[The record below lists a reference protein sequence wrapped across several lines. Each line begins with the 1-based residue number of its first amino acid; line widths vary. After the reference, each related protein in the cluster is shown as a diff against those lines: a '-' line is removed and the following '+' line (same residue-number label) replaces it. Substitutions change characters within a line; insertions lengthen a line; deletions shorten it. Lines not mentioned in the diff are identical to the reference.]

1 MQARELQN
9 IFKMNKMSISKIATK
24 SKRYFIVYNFKSG
37 NLVNPDMDI
46 IEAITDKFLMKSKF

>member
-24 SKRYFIVYNFKSG
+24 SKRYFIVYNFKFYMES
-37 NLVNPDMDI
+37 
-46 IEAITDKFLMKSKF
+46 TT